1 MAWGYAPFRNLRQ
14 NSVKSPD
21 LLPRAYLN
29 PRPGGVPDHLAPE
42 ALMAEVMGLDFQIKK
57 SISTSGLRGEQA
69 YFL

>member
-1 MAWGYAPFRNLRQ
+1 MGICAIQKFEAKF
-14 NSVKSPD
+14 SESPD

-57 SISTSGLRGEQA
+57 
-69 YFL
+69 